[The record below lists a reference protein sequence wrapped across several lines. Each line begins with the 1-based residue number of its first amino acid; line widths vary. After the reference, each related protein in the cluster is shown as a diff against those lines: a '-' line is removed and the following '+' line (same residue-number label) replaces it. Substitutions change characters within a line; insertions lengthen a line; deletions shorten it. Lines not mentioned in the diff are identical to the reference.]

1 MKFLVVDDSRAVQTI
16 IKRIL
21 VSTGYKDIELRVAST
36 GEEAMALLESW
47 TPNLV
52 LTDWHMPGMTGLELL
67 QAIRQSGGG
76 DIHVGFVTTESSAR
90 NVEEAYRNGAAFV
103 VTKPFTQETLQQ
115 AVLTVLQDGASAE
128 QAIETSGRE
137 SLPMPTR
144 FRPDP
149 HVIQRLLGLSSIVC
163 QIEPMAPIP
172 VDRLALPYVIGIYGP
187 PQSRALEAVCLLDL
201 NAACILGGSLAGFS
215 PAAIHAAIASATL
228 SREIYE
234 NAAAFLADLSGMIA
248 TGMGGQPLVLST
260 SHLVQKPFE
269 KLYSLWRQNN
279 GRADF
284 SLSFPGLGD
293 GFIAFLLS

>member
-1 MKFLVVDDSRAVQTI
+1 MKFLVVDDSKAVQTI

-21 VSTGYKDIELRVAST
+21 ANTGYKDAELRLAST
-36 GEEAMALLESW
+36 GEEALTLLQTW

-67 QAIRQSGGG
+67 QAIRQSFGT

-90 NVEEAYRNGAAFV
+90 HVEEAYRNGASFV
-103 VTKPFTQETLQQ
+103 VTKPFAQETLQQ

-128 QAIETSGRE
+128 KAIESSGRE
-137 SLPMPTR
+137 SLSVPVR
-144 FRPDP
+144 FNPDP
-149 HVIQRLLGLSSIVC
+149 QVINKLLGLSSIVC
-163 QIEPMAPIP
+163 HIEPMAPIP
-172 VDRLALPYVIGIYGP
+172 VDRLSLPYLIGIYSH
-187 PQSRALEAVCLLDL
+187 PQSKALEAVCLLDL

-215 PAAIHAAIASATL
+215 PAVIHSAIASATL

-234 NAAAFLADLSGMIA
+234 NAAAFLADLNGMISA
-248 TGMGGQPLVLST
+248 GKGGTPLVLST

-293 GFIAFLLS
+293 GFIALLLS

>member
-21 VSTGYKDIELRVAST
+21 ANTGYRDIELRVAST
-36 GEEAMALLESW
+36 GEEAVALLESW

-67 QAIRQSGGG
+67 QAIRQRVGA

-90 NVEEAYRNGAAFV
+90 NIEAAYRNGAAFV
-103 VTKPFTQETLQQ
+103 VTKPFAQETLQQ

-128 QAIETSGRE
+128 QAIESSGRE
-137 SLPMPTR
+137 SLPIPTR
-144 FRPDP
+144 FNPDP
-149 HVIQRLLGLSSIVC
+149 QRIRQLLGLSSIVC

-172 VDRLALPYVIGIYGP
+172 VDRLALPYVIGIYGH
-187 PQSRALEAVCLLDL
+187 PQSKALEAVCLLDL
-201 NAACILGGSLAGFS
+201 NAACILGGSLAGLA
-215 PAAIHAAIASATL
+215 PAAIHSAIASATL

-234 NAAAFLADLSGMIA
+234 NATAFLADLSGMISA
-248 TGMGGQPLVLST
+248 GKGGAPLVLST

>member
-21 VSTGYKDIELRVAST
+21 ANTGYKDSELRTAST
-36 GEEAMALLESW
+36 GEEALALLGDW

-67 QAIRQSGGG
+67 QAIRQSSG
-76 DIHVGFVTTESSAR
+76 DEIQVGFVTTESSAR
-90 NVEEAYRNGAAFV
+90 HVEEAYRNGAAFV

-128 QAIETSGRE
+128 RAIQAAERE
-137 SLPMPTR
+137 SLPLPTR
-144 FRPDP
+144 FNPDTR
-149 HVIQRLLGLSSIVC
+149 VIQKLLGLSSIVC
-163 QIEPMAPIP
+163 HIEPMAPIP
-172 VDRLALPYVIGIYGP
+172 VDRLALPYLIGIYSH
-187 PQSRALEAVCLLDL
+187 PQSKALEAVCLLDL

-215 PAAIHAAIASATL
+215 PAAIHSAIASATL
-228 SREIYE
+228 SREMYE
-234 NAAAFLADLSGMIA
+234 NAAAFLADLSGMISA
-248 TGMGGQPLVLST
+248 GKGGSPLALGT

-293 GFIAFLLS
+293 GFIALLLS

>member
-21 VSTGYKDIELRVAST
+21 ANTGYKNSELRVAST
-36 GEEAMALLESW
+36 GEEALALMESW

-67 QAIRQSGGG
+67 QAIRQSVDTG
-76 DIHVGFVTTESSAR
+76 IQVGFVTTESSAR
-90 NVEEAYRNGAAFV
+90 HVEEAYRNGAAFV

-128 QAIETSGRE
+128 KAIESSERE
-137 SLPMPTR
+137 ALVVPTR
-144 FRPDP
+144 FNPNP
-149 HVIQRLLGLSSIVC
+149 QLIHKILGLSSIIC
-163 QIEPMAPIP
+163 HIEPMAPIP
-172 VDRLALPYVIGIYGP
+172 VDRLALPYVIGIYSH
-187 PQSRALEAVCLLDL
+187 PQSKALEAVCLLDL
-201 NAACILGGSLAGFS
+201 NAACILGGSLAGLPS
-215 PAAIHAAIASATL
+215 ASIHAAIASSTL

-234 NAAAFLADLSGMIA
+234 NVGVFLADISTMISAGKGGTPLS
-248 TGMGGQPLVLST
+248 LST

-293 GFIAFLLS
+293 GFIALLLS

>member
-21 VSTGYKDIELRVAST
+21 ANTGYKDSELRTAST
-36 GEEAMALLESW
+36 GEEALALLEDW

-67 QAIRQSGGG
+67 QAIRQSAGPE
-76 DIHVGFVTTESSAR
+76 IQVGFVTTESSAR
-90 NVEEAYRNGAAFV
+90 HVEEAYRNGAAFV

-128 QAIETSGRE
+128 RAIQASERE
-137 SLPMPTR
+137 SLPLPTR
-144 FRPDP
+144 FNPDTQ
-149 HVIQRLLGLSSIVC
+149 VIQKLLGLSSIVC
-163 QIEPMAPIP
+163 HIEPMAPIP
-172 VDRLALPYVIGIYGP
+172 VDRLALPYLIGIYSH
-187 PQSRALEAVCLLDL
+187 PQSKALEAVCLLDL

-215 PAAIHAAIASATL
+215 LAAIHSAIASATL
-228 SREIYE
+228 SREMYE
-234 NAAAFLADLSGMIA
+234 NAAAFLADLSGMISA
-248 TGMGGQPLVLST
+248 GKGGSPLALGT

-293 GFIAFLLS
+293 GFIALLLS